1 MLDYNSL
8 IISKLGDNMAG
19 RKSKMKDMLKLS
31 QEYLHKQ
38 GYIKNGEVIPSMAGL
53 ALYANC
59 SRSSL
64 YNYAS
69 SSEEFKDMLELI
81 KARQEVELINK
92 GLKGEFNA
100 SIAKLM
106 LANHGYSEKQSIDHQ
121 SSDGSMSPQAKE
133 DAILDAI
140 KAKYVNKPEIS
151 RTAKRA

>member
-1 MLDYNSL
+1 
-8 IISKLGDNMAG
+8 
-19 RKSKMKDMLKLS
+19 
-31 QEYLHKQ
+31 
-38 GYIKNGEVIPSMAGL
+38 PSVAGL

-106 LANHGYSEKQSIDHQ
+106 LANHGYSEKQILDHQ
-121 SSDGSMSPQAKE
+121 SMGSG
-133 DAILDAI
+133 I
-140 KAKYVNKPEIS
+140 
-151 RTAKRA
+151 TAKSQPMRIELVAP

>member
-1 MLDYNSL
+1 MDYNSL
-8 IISKLGDNMAG
+8 IISKLGGNMAG
-19 RKSKMKDMLKLS
+19 RKSKIKDMLKLG

-38 GYIKNGEVIPSMAGL
+38 GYIKNGEIIPSMAGL

-69 SSEEFKDMLELI
+69 SSEEFKDILELI

-106 LANHGYSEKQSIDHQ
+106 LANHGYSEKQTLDHQ
-121 SSDGSMSPQAKE
+121 SQGSSIISKS
-133 DAILDAI
+133 
-140 KAKYVNKPEIS
+140 KPMRIELV
-151 RTAKRA
+151 APDKQRA

>member
-1 MLDYNSL
+1 M
-8 IISKLGDNMAG
+8 
-19 RKSKMKDMLKLS
+19 
-31 QEYLHKQ
+31 HKQ

-59 SRSSL
+59 SRSNL

-81 KARQEVELINK
+81 KERQKVELINK

-106 LANHGYSEKQSIDHQ
+106 LAYHGYFEKQTLYHQ
-121 SSDGSMSPQAKE
+121 SMGNSFIAKSKLMRIE
-133 DAILDAI
+133 LVPRSQKNGNHCLSKTYPI
-140 KAKYVNKPEIS
+140 KVQKAVIIHYEWQLYIYPCDKLKLFFIENNKIN
-151 RTAKRA
+151 

>member
-1 MLDYNSL
+1 LDYNNL
-8 IISKLGDNMAG
+8 IISKFGGNMAR
-19 RKSKMKDMLKLS
+19 RKSKLKEMLELG

-38 GYIKNGEVIPSMAGL
+38 GYINNGEVIPSVAGL

-81 KARQEVELINK
+81 KTRQEVELINK

-106 LANHGYSEKQSIDHQ
+106 LANHGYSEKQILDHQ
-121 SSDGSMSPQAKE
+121 SMGSGITTKS
-133 DAILDAI
+133 
-140 KAKYVNKPEIS
+140 KPMHIELV
-151 RTAKRA
+151 AP

>member
-1 MLDYNSL
+1 
-8 IISKLGDNMAG
+8 MAG
-19 RKSKMKDMLKLS
+19 RKPKLKEMLELG

-38 GYIKNGEVIPSMAGL
+38 GYINNGEVIPYVAGL

-69 SSEEFKDMLELI
+69 SSEEFKDALELI

-106 LANHGYSEKQSIDHQ
+106 LANHGYSEKQILDHQ
-121 SSDGSMSPQAKE
+121 SMGSS
-133 DAILDAI
+133 ITT
-140 KAKYVNKPEIS
+140 KPKPMRIELV
-151 RTAKRA
+151 AP

>member
-1 MLDYNSL
+1 
-8 IISKLGDNMAG
+8 MAG
-19 RKSKMKDMLKLS
+19 RKSKIKDTLKLG

-38 GYIKNGEVIPSMAGL
+38 GYIKNGEIIPSMAGL

-69 SSEEFKDMLELI
+69 SSKEFKDMLELI

-106 LANHGYSEKQSIDHQ
+106 LANHGYSEKQEIDHQ
-121 SSDGSMSPQAKE
+121 SSDGIMSP
-133 DAILDAI
+133 
-140 KAKYVNKPEIS
+140 KPIRVELVS
-151 RTAKRA
+151 PPSKDLTA